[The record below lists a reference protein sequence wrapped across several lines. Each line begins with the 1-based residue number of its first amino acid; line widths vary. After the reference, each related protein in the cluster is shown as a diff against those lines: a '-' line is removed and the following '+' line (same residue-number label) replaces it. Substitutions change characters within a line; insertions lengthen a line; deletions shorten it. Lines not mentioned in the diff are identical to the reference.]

1 MRYTEDDRA
10 SMRCALVTV
19 YEIMRGIDHLN
30 FSMHGVDQSTM
41 TAIDSMMTRA
51 YNVLHEYM
59 QYREQRTR
67 EEELWR

>member
-10 SMRCALVTV
+10 SMRYALVTV